1 MTTFI
6 RTWKRVTLFQKQ
18 ELHQNLSRKNVSIS
32 AFGNQILA
40 CNTSGRVSLY
50 NSSLEVQQIIDLEH
64 EIAIQQILWI
74 DNERFLLFYNFGEQD
89 GPSFLVIYAF
99 SCSQEEPSS
108 EKGFSLVSTNKF
120 IVDEQPH
127 PIVAVTESLSE
138 RYLAC
143 GFGGLVLIL
152 YGTPFRDRGLRI
164 SNSFKLAEPIT
175 SLVYQKFEVLI
186 LYVSTTNKTYS
197 IKGKN
202 ITTLDTLGT
211 SINCSSSYNEENI
224 SSLTTTSPSF
234 ICSRSDGLTFYFP
247 KQDKVCFTFPG
258 EKHFLT
264 TQGPILALHYSP
276 MVTDSSI
283 AVLPNSRKG
292 LSSSN
297 SLSRIERG
305 RLATPLS
312 RLLLIDFPRKLI
324 VWEGFLSDPSAEILS
339 LDEGF
344 LILMSDNSVLKLKR
358 IDLNEEISLLS
369 QKTMYDLAISLTRQ
383 KNLDLSFLQN
393 LMIEYARFLFR
404 KGDYSLSMDWYIK
417 AITSVNIP
425 VVCLDFLK
433 AERLDQLVRF
443 IEALMQNQMANSDHK
458 LLLLSC
464 YVETKNLKGINR
476 LIDTGGFAFDQAF
489 DICHRSGLLEEAKH
503 LGIRFNNYERVIDV
517 LLEEK
522 KYSET
527 LDYMYEVVPSR
538 LFPLLLRFGRVLLS
552 NLPTETT
559 DLFISFY
566 SNNHKSKQYLRSKSQ
581 TKYEKSLRQTYL
593 SLLPY
598 ANATPFGI
606 TSTVTDLNTEKTEE
620 KTDREE
626 DQADETYVAPNPQ
639 TCFHIF
645 LNHNSELIRFLEAIL
660 SYVSGEYK
668 THINTCL
675 FEAYIRESHSS
686 NDEEAQG
693 FWKEKANLLLKNS
706 EKHLDL
712 NATFLISQILG
723 FDDGVRFVQ
732 GKSGQTLDIFRSFC
746 KQNDVSSAMEMVRAH
761 GEDQSELYIMM
772 LNYFA
777 STDELESWLKELK
790 EVAEYIINHRLIS
803 PTQLAEILGKS
814 DVVSL
819 GMIEE
824 AVESAVNRFES
835 QISEK
840 RKGIQIGKS
849 EILELSNELS
859 NLRTTAFVVQESKCS
874 ACNTDLELP
883 MVHFRC
889 RHSYHLRCIEDECI
903 RCQWL

>member
-6 RTWKRVTLFQKQ
+6 RSWKRVTLFQKH
-18 ELHQNLSRKNVSIS
+18 ELPQKLGRTNVSIAS
-32 AFGNQILA
+32 FGNQILA
-40 CNTSGRVSLY
+40 CNTSGRVTLY
-50 NSSLEVQQIIDLEH
+50 DSSLGVKQVIDLEH
-64 EIAIQQILWI
+64 EVAIQQILWI
-74 DNERFLLFYNFGEQD
+74 DNDRFLLFYNFGEQD

-99 SCSQEEPSS
+99 SCSQEDPSL
-108 EKGFSLVSTNKF
+108 EKKFSLVSANRF

-127 PIVAVTESLSE
+127 PIVAVSESLSD

-143 GFGGLVLIL
+143 GFGGHVLAF
-152 YGTPFRDRGLRI
+152 YGTPFRERGLRI
-164 SNSFKLAEPIT
+164 SNNFKLSEPIT
-175 SLVYQKFEVLI
+175 SLAFHKSEDLI

-211 SINCSSSYNEENI
+211 SINCSSGYNEQNI

-247 KQDKVCFTFPG
+247 SQDKVCFTFPG
-258 EKHFLT
+258 EKHFLA

-276 MVTDSSI
+276 TDPS
-283 AVLPNSRKG
+283 ATGLPNSRK
-292 LSSSN
+292 SMPSSN
-297 SLSRIERG
+297 SFSRLEG
-305 RLATPLS
+305 DRLTTPLS
-312 RLLLIDFPRKLI
+312 RLLLIDLPRKLI
-324 VWEGFLSDPSAEILS
+324 VWEGFLRDHSAQILS
-339 LDEGF
+339 IDEGF
-344 LILMSDNSVLKLKR
+344 LILTSVNSFLKLKR
-358 IDLNEEISLLS
+358 IDLNDEISLLS
-369 QKTMYDLAISLTRQ
+369 KKTMYDLAISLSRQ
-383 KNLDLSFLQN
+383 KNMDSYFLQS

-417 AITSVNIP
+417 SIRSVNIP
-425 VVCLDFLK
+425 VVCLEFLK
-433 AERLDQLVRF
+433 AERLDQLIRF
-443 IEALMQNQMANSDHK
+443 IEALMQNDLANSDLK

-464 YVETKNLKGINR
+464 HVETKNLKGINR
-476 LIDTGGFAFDQAF
+476 LIDTGGFAFNQAF
-489 DICHRSGLLEEAKH
+489 DICHRSGFLEEAKH
-503 LGIRFNNYERVIDV
+503 LGIRFNNHERVIDV

-522 KYSET
+522 KYSEN
-527 LDYMYEVVPSR
+527 LDYMYEIAPSR
-538 LFPLLLRFGRVLLS
+538 LLPLLLRFGRVLLS
-552 NLPTETT
+552 NLPKETT

-566 SNNHKSKQYLRSKSQ
+566 SNNHKSKQSMRSKAQ

-606 TSTVTDLNTEKTEE
+606 SSMSADHNSETTEE
-620 KTDREE
+620 RADSEE
-626 DQADETYVAPNPQ
+626 PQVDESYIAPNPQ

-660 SYVSGEYK
+660 PHVSEEYK

-686 NDEEAQG
+686 QDENAQG
-693 FWKEKANLLLKNS
+693 FWKKKANLLLKDS

-712 NATFLISQILG
+712 NATFLISQILE

-746 KQNDVSSAMEMVRAH
+746 KHDDVSRAMEMVRAQ

-777 STDELESWLKELK
+777 STNQLEPWSK
-790 EVAEYIINHRLIS
+790 EVKEVTEYIINHQLIS

-814 DVVSL
+814 DAVTL

-824 AVESAVNRFES
+824 AVENAAYRFES

-840 RKGIQIGKS
+840 KKGIEIGKS
-849 EILELSNELS
+849 EILELNKELS